1 MLGVAMGW
9 GGGGGSLSPPCMV
22 LSYLI
27 PAHWSH
33 ETLRPLRETLL
44 FVNLPHNYYNFFNKT
59 MFRLK
64 LQLNLSHQIK
74 LIFSKN

>member
-9 GGGGGSLSPPCMV
+9 GGGLCLHLAWFCLISSP
-22 LSYLI
+22 LI
-27 PAHWSH
+27 GSH
-33 ETLRPLRETLL
+33 ETPLPLRETLL
-44 FVNLPHNYYNFFNKT
+44 FVNLPHNYYKFFNKT
-59 MFRLK
+59 KFRLK